1 MIKDELK
8 EPIPK
13 PPTHNIIFFTA
24 HHFDNSNKRAN
35 SPTCPV
41 ILVVKIPKLTKPNTL
56 TIPAANAKSTANNK
70 LCLNVRLKP
79 LECNIANNYIN
90 TVDKYKDIKA
100 KVKYDFSLLNK
111 LIVSNAIPKYT

>member
-1 MIKDELK
+1 MIKDEVK
-8 EPIPK
+8 EPMPK
-13 PPTHNIIFFTA
+13 AATHNVIFFTA
-24 HHFDNSNKRAN
+24 DHFDNSNKRAN

-90 TVDKYKDIKA
+90 TKILKQRSSMILVY
-100 KVKYDFSLLNK
+100 
-111 LIVSNAIPKYT
+111 